1 VSKKKLLFVMESLN
15 IGGAEKSLLTILSM
29 LDKDKYDVDLV
40 LFRHTGIFFDLIPN
54 YVRLIPE
61 DQLFKIFDQN
71 RKISPLKYLAKG
83 LFKQAFSSLCYLLG
97 ALFSKM
103 MNKSLYIGWKYQK
116 YFFSPLESSY
126 DVAIAFLERRTIYY
140 VADFVNAKKK
150 IGFIHNDYSI
160 YPFDYKEDRRCFRTY
175 NYIAT
180 VADQCRKSL
189 CEVFPEYSE
198 KFMVIKNMVSKDLI
212 FKMAQEP
219 IDNFVKEKGCL
230 YLCSVGRLVAQ
241 KGFDRAIEVCNE
253 LVKIKVSFKW
263 YIVGDGEEKESLIK
277 KIDENHL
284 IENLILVGADKNPYR
299 WMKMCDV
306 YVQPSRFEGD
316 SVTILEARAMNKLMV
331 VSNIPSFQEQ
341 LKSYP
346 NVLLADEISDY
357 AAKITDISHKEVIL
371 YDGENRKEIE
381 KLYSIID
388 R

>member
-1 VSKKKLLFVMESLN
+1 MESLS

-61 DQLFKIFDQN
+61 DQCFKIFDQN
-71 RKISPLKYLAKG
+71 RKISPVRFLTKGFLKQSLHSVCYLAS
-83 LFKQAFSSLCYLLG
+83 AFF
-97 ALFSKM
+97 AKM
-103 MNKSLYIGWKYQK
+103 LNESLYVGWKHQK
-116 YFFSPLESSY
+116 HFFLTPKNSY

-140 VADFVNAKKK
+140 VADFIDAKKK
-150 IGFIHNDYSI
+150 IGFIHNDYSV
-160 YPFDYKEDRRCFRTY
+160 YPFDYKEDERCFKVY
-175 NYIAT
+175 DHIVT
-180 VADQCRKSL
+180 VAEQCRKSL

-198 KFMVIKNMVSKDLI
+198 KFIVIKNMVSRDLI
-212 FKMAQEP
+212 YNMAQEP
-219 IDNFVKEKGCL
+219 IDNFVKEKDCL
-230 YLCSVGRLVAQ
+230 YLCSVGRLAAQ
-241 KGFDRAIEVCNE
+241 KGFDRAIDICNE
-253 LVKIKVSFKW
+253 LMKKQVSFKW
-263 YIVGDGEEKESLIK
+263 YIVGDGEEKEFLTK
-277 KIDENHL
+277 KITENHL
-284 IENLILVGADKNPYR
+284 TGNLVLVGADINPYR

-316 SVTILEARAMNKLMV
+316 SVTISEARAMNKLMV